1 MDSELHGG
9 NVAVV
14 VVVVVVLVVVGGMH
28 MGAGMVVVVVVV
40 VDVVDVVVVRNP
52 QPLLGVG
59 FEAAL
64 HCWRN
69 PCHLSWQR
77 FRSRLYPFR
86 MSWQVFPH
94 AACAGEVV
102 PLAPSTSNAS
112 PASPAALFF
121 IGVRL
126 VSSWGG
132 LSEGHHRAV
141 ARSSAGRQGKTQS
154 VVWFPVVA
162 VLFARL
168 ERARYLVAHPDSA
181 P

>member
-1 MDSELHGG
+1 MRWQVQLPPTQGSPALAVVQSGG
-9 NVAVV
+9 NVVLVV
-14 VVVVVVLVVVGGMH
+14 AVVLVVVGGTH
-28 MGAGMVVVVVVV
+28 MGAGMVVVVVVVDV

-52 QPLLGVG
+52 QPLSGVG

-86 MSWQVFPH
+86 MSWQAFPH

-102 PLAPSTSNAS
+102 RLVPTSSNAS

-126 VSSWGG
+126 V
-132 LSEGHHRAV
+132 LSC
-141 ARSSAGRQGKTQS
+141 AGSRKGTTNQS
-154 VVWFPVVA
+154 
-162 VLFARL
+162 
-168 ERARYLVAHPDSA
+168 
-181 P
+181 

>member
-1 MDSELHGG
+1 M
-9 NVAVV
+9 VV
-14 VVVVVVLVVVGGMH
+14 VVGVVVVVLVVLGGTH
-28 MGAGMVVVVVVV
+28 MGAGMVVAVVVV

-64 HCWRN
+64 HWWRN

-86 MSWQVFPH
+86 MSWQAFPH
-94 AACAGEVV
+94 AACAGEVGR
-102 PLAPSTSNAS
+102 LAPSTSNAS

-132 LSEGHHRAV
+132 LSEGRHRAV
-141 ARSSAGRQGKTQS
+141 ARSSADRQGKRRS
-154 VVWFPVVA
+154 VSGFPAVA

-168 ERARYLVAHPDSA
+168 EGARYMVATRTARHRRAGS
-181 P
+181 

>member
-1 MDSELHGG
+1 MVLV
-9 NVAVV
+9 VA
-14 VVVVVVLVVVGGMH
+14 VVLVVLEGTH
-28 MGAGMVVVVVVV
+28 TGAGMVVVVAV

-86 MSWQVFPH
+86 MSWQAFPH

-102 PLAPSTSNAS
+102 RPAPSTSNAS

-126 VSSWGG
+126 VSSWAFG
-132 LSEGHHRAV
+132 RA
-141 ARSSAGRQGKTQS
+141 
-154 VVWFPVVA
+154 P
-162 VLFARL
+162 
-168 ERARYLVAHPDSA
+168 
-181 P
+181 